1 MKQKFQFQIGE
12 SVFFNNLPHEVL
24 NHYYDDAQHCN
35 AYDLACKLNGH
46 SKEPKILIE
55 IRESEIS
62 YKRNTPYTRKK
73 KNVKENAPRENSYE
87 LLSKDYIDKLKFI
100 IDFHYNKVQQQING
114 NTMNIE
120 SLDIEHSFVS
130 KAKKDPIKAM
140 FQKYKSRLID
150 CNIYGYVTINSG
162 LEQTWALLDMLKGVK
177 ELKSYRFDCVPT
189 NEHKTRVFRIK

>member
-73 KNVKENAPRENSYE
+73 KNVKENAPSENSYE

-114 NTMNIE
+114 TTMNME
-120 SLDIEHSFVS
+120 SLDIERSFVS

-140 FQKYKSRLID
+140 FQKYKRRLSEVSL
-150 CNIYGYVTINSG
+150 YRYVTIENG
-162 LEQTWALLDMLKGVK
+162 LEQTKALLEMLKGVK
-177 ELKSYRFDCVPT
+177 ETKSFRFDCLVVDA
-189 NEHKTRVFRIK
+189 NKTKVFRIK